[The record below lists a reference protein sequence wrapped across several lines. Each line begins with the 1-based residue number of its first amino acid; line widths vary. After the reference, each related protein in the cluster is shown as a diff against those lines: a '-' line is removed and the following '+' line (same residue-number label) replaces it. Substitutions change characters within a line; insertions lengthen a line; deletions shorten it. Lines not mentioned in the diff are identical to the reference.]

1 LVFGDLLSFI
11 VTLFVDVLLGLG
23 SLQLFLFFT
32 SANSRDIAKDCVD
45 LLEKGFKRNG
55 VYLIKPDSQEPFH
68 VFCDQNTNGGGWIVF
83 QKRFDGSE
91 DFDRNWSDY
100 KNGFGNLTQEFW
112 LGNDRIYRLTDQH
125 HELLVELEEYAKSVT
140 HARYSYF
147 SIGSEE
153 NGYELHLG
161 SYRGSAGDVLT
172 YHKNVKFSTKDEKND
187 EGCSQEYRSGWWYKG
202 CNMSNSGVNLNGFNL
217 GRSPRISTGS
227 MNLLP
232 KKSTSMKIRGLTDTE
247 WDYSI
252 DLIQKAN
259 FTHAVISNITEL
271 HELSACWWIRLRDLK
286 VTQSVT
292 VFSTGDPSQ
301 SRVAF
306 SIQGPSLYRV
316 TVNGSDQ

>member
-1 LVFGDLLSFI
+1 M
-11 VTLFVDVLLGLG
+11 
-23 SLQLFLFFT
+23 
-32 SANSRDIAKDCVD
+32 D

-55 VYLIKPDSQEPFH
+55 VYFIKPDSQEPFH

-125 HELLVELEEYAKSVT
+125 HELLVELEEYDKSVA

-161 SYRGSAGDVLT
+161 SYTGSAGDVLT

-202 CNMSNSGVNLNGFNL
+202 CNMNNSGVNLNGFNL
-217 GRSPRISTGS
+217 GRGPRISSES
-227 MNLLP
+227 MNSLP
-232 KKSTSMKIRGLTDTE
+232 KKSTSMKIRGLTGVKDLFFLVKVFHIGNYNHLVTGACLF
-247 WDYSI
+247 I
-252 DLIQKAN
+252 DSSKFIFSKL
-259 FTHAVISNITEL
+259 
-271 HELSACWWIRLRDLK
+271 
-286 VTQSVT
+286 
-292 VFSTGDPSQ
+292 FSTHLLWLVRKIIRQ
-301 SRVAF
+301 SIA
-306 SIQGPSLYRV
+306 SLVSNHFRYTRELNV
-316 TVNGSDQ
+316 